1 MNLNGMSY
9 NQLAANLKKGNV
21 SLSDIRKEYQRSRAA
36 ANKAIKRI
44 EKSEVPFSSGA
55 AKPVFTPSSQ
65 VPDKDILKALADVNR
80 FRESPYGTVRARKK
94 ARDSFIMQINKD
106 AGREIVSKSN
116 YGTYINFM
124 EWFRDNKLNKIYGS
138 KDDIIED
145 FFEEN
150 WEELESAEKNDWFE
164 LFDNFIDEYIEGL

>member
-1 MNLNGMSY
+1 MNLKGMSY
-9 NQLAANLKKGNV
+9 NQLVANLKKGNI
-21 SLSDIRKEYQRSRAA
+21 SLSDIRTEYQKSRAA

-44 EKSEVPFSSGA
+44 EKSEVPFTSGA

-65 VPDKDILKALADVNR
+65 IPDKDILKALADVNR
-80 FRESPYGTVRARKK
+80 FKISPYGTVIARKK
-94 ARDSFIMQINKD
+94 ARDIFILQINKD
-106 AGREIVSKSN
+106 AGREIVTKSN

-124 EWFRDNKLNKIYGS
+124 EWFRDKKLNEIYGS

-150 WEELESAEKNDWFE
+150 WEELESADKTDWFD
-164 LFDNFIDEYIEGL
+164 LFDNFVDEYIEGL